1 MFVSRRITMAR
12 VTIEDCLE
20 KVNNRFLLVHLGAR
34 RVIQLRKGAP
44 LLVDAPKNKEVVL
57 ALREIAAGEISFD
70 NIVKI
75 DQDEVVVKALK
86 DSSEDAEA
94 ETPAEETEKE
104 AAPPA
109 DVQSSGDEQAK
120 EAVEQEDSP
129 DDKPK

>member
-1 MFVSRRITMAR
+1 MAVSRRITMAR

-94 ETPAEETEKE
+94 EPPAEEPEKE

>member
-1 MFVSRRITMAR
+1 MAR

-34 RVIQLRKGAP
+34 RVIQLRKGAS

-57 ALREIAAGEISFD
+57 ALREIAAGEIRFD

-75 DQDEVVVKALK
+75 DQEEVVVQAVEA
-86 DSSEDAEA
+86 SPEAAEA
-94 ETPAEETEKE
+94 DTPAEETEKE
-104 AAPPA
+104 AAPPEK
-109 DVQSSGDEQAK
+109 DESSGDEQAK

-129 DDKPK
+129 DDKAK